1 MATTNIINPNIL
13 KIFKS
18 KQYLV
23 ILQGSRGSGKTF
35 FASELKKIY
44 PDIEICSMDDFFL
57 DKQTEYNKSDVSD
70 AYRYC
75 KQKTR
80 AFLHSGKTVIYNNT
94 NLDDAQ
100 LDDII
105 TEAKIKKICPIF
117 LRFLPTWNEE
127 KCVEIARTFHP
138 IIKSQVI
145 KQTIIRDNIN
155 MIHFQNRHKLGCFGI
170 LSYLIHDIDIDQN
183 YEKIMFTQCS
193 SKIDNLKQKYLEA
206 GYFQEKQKPPK
217 QPILRGIQNP
227 AIIPPI
233 MQLPPSMEKEFI
245 EQRHKVVIETLQ
257 KQIEDLQEQLTNLSC
272 SSNFTQDFRE
282 RRILRSIKRGRS
294 EDENIVLDER
304 EM

>member
-1 MATTNIINPNIL
+1 MTTTNIIHPNIL

-35 FASELKKIY
+35 FATELKKIY

-57 DKQTEYNKSDVSD
+57 EKQTEYNKSDVSD

-170 LSYLIHDIDIDQN
+170 LSYLIHDLELDFNQDQN
-183 YEKIMFTQCS
+183 QEKIMFTQCS
-193 SKIDNLKQKYLEA
+193 SKIDDLKQKYLEA

-227 AIIPPI
+227 SIIPPT
-233 MQLPPSMEKEFI
+233 MQLPQSMEMEII

-257 KQIEDLQEQLTNLSC
+257 KQVEDLQEQLASLSC
-272 SSNFTQDFRE
+272 SSNCTQDPRE
-282 RRILRSIKRGRS
+282 RRMFRRIKRTRS
-294 EDENIVLDER
+294 ESEIIVLE
-304 EM
+304 